1 MKLEPRN
8 VKPLPALALL
18 LLAPLAAAKDPPVSG
33 DEVKKYRGIDQ
44 AVIEHM
50 RLIDATAATVAI
62 SREGTLLYSRGYG
75 YADQAKTKPTPPDA
89 LLRIASVT
97 KPITAAMIR
106 AAVRDKKLD
115 LDAKAFELIGAKPP
129 AKAKVADERINDVTV
144 AHLLAHKGGWDSAKT
159 GDQMFSGDKI
169 ARELKLTRPPK
180 PADAVTYMLTQ
191 PLQFDPGS
199 KEAYS
204 NFGYCVL
211 GRVLE
216 TVHKKPFADCLA
228 DEVCK
233 PLGTPDIKVGAVKK
247 RDPREVWYPLT
258 ENDFSFDIMDA
269 HGGLVA
275 SAPALCQFLD
285 AYFLDGNPRQPGTWD
300 YTFFGS
306 LPGTTAMA
314 RERTDGYNVAVL
326 LNNRRPK
333 EYKDDSAALKK
344 AIDTVLDQLAM
355 KK

>member
-1 MKLEPRN
+1 MPRGYWI
-8 VKPLPALALL
+8 LALL
-18 LLAPLAAAKDPPVSG
+18 LLAPLAVAKDPPVTG
-33 DEVKKYRGIDQ
+33 DEVKKYRDVDT
-44 AVIEHM
+44 AVIEYM
-50 RLIDATAATVAI
+50 QLIDATAATVAI
-62 SREGTLLYSRGYG
+62 SRGGTLLYSRGYG

-89 LLRIASVT
+89 LMRVASVT

-106 AAVRDKKLD
+106 TAARDKKLD

-129 AKAKVADERINDVTV
+129 AKGKVADERVNDVTV
-144 AHLLAHKGGWDSAKT
+144 VHLLAHKGGWDSATT
-159 GDQMFSGDKI
+159 GDQMFSGDRI

-199 KEAYS
+199 KEVYS

-228 DEVCK
+228 DEICK
-233 PLGTPDIKVGAVKK
+233 PLGIKDLKIGAAAEKR
-247 RDPREVWYPLT
+247 RDPREVWYPLV
-258 ENDFSFDIMDA
+258 ENAFSFDIMDS
-269 HGGLVA
+269 HGGLIA

-285 AYFLDGNPRQPGTWD
+285 AYFLDGKPREPGTWD

-306 LPGTTAMA
+306 LPGTTSMA
-314 RERTDGYNVAVL
+314 RERTDGYNVTVL

-333 EYKDDSAALKK
+333 EYKGDGDVLKK
-344 AIDTVLDQLAM
+344 AIDTALDRIAA

>member
-1 MKLEPRN
+1 MRRRWSSI
-8 VKPLPALALL
+8 ALL
-18 LLAPLAAAKDPPVSG
+18 LLGSLAVAKDPPVTG
-33 DEVKKYRGIDQ
+33 DEVKKYRDIDK
-44 AVIEHM
+44 AVIEYM
-50 RLIDATAATVAI
+50 QLIDATAATVAI
-62 SREGTLLYSRGYG
+62 SRDGTLLYSRGYG
-75 YADQAKTKPTPPDA
+75 YADAAKTKPTPPDA
-89 LLRIASVT
+89 LMRIASVT

-106 AAVRDKKLD
+106 TAVRDKKLD

-129 AKAKVADERINDVTV
+129 AKAKVADERVNDVTV

-159 GDQMFSGDKI
+159 GDQMFSGDMI
-169 ARELKLTRPPK
+169 AKELKLTRPPR

-199 KEAYS
+199 KEVYS

-228 DEVCK
+228 DEICK
-233 PLGTPDIKVGAVKK
+233 PLGIKDLKIGAAAVKK
-247 RDPREVWYPLT
+247 RDPREVWYPLV

-269 HGGLVA
+269 HGGLIA

-285 AYFLDGNPRQPGTWD
+285 VYFLDGNPRKPGEWD

-306 LPGTTAMA
+306 LPGTTSMV
-314 RERTDGYNVAVL
+314 RERTDGWNVAVL

-333 EYKDDSAALKK
+333 EYKDDGTTLKK
-344 AIDTVLDQLAM
+344 AIDTALDRLTT

>member
-1 MKLEPRN
+1 MPHRRSI
-8 VKPLPALALL
+8 LALL
-18 LLAPLAAAKDPPVSG
+18 LLAPFAGAKDPPVTG
-33 DEVKKYRGIDQ
+33 DEVKKYRDIDK
-44 AVIEHM
+44 AVIEFM
-50 RLIDATAATVAI
+50 QTIDATAATVAI
-62 SREGTLLYSRGYG
+62 SRDGTLLYSRGYG
-75 YADQAKTKPTPPDA
+75 YADAAKTKPTPPDA
-89 LLRIASVT
+89 LMRIASVS

-106 AAVRDKKLD
+106 TAARDKKLD

-129 AKAKVADERINDVTV
+129 AKAKVADERVHDVTV
-144 AHLLAHKGGWDSAKT
+144 AHLLAHKGGWDSATT

-199 KEAYS
+199 KEVYS

-216 TVHKKPFADCLA
+216 TVHKKPYADCLA
-228 DEVCK
+228 DEICK
-233 PLGTPDIKVGAVKK
+233 PLGTKDIKVGAVKK
-247 RDPREVWYPLT
+247 RDPREVWCPLL
-258 ENDFSFDIMDA
+258 ENDFTFDIMDA
-269 HGGLVA
+269 HGGLIA

-285 AYFLDGNPRQPGTWD
+285 AYFLDGNPRKPGEWD

-306 LPGTTAMA
+306 LPGTTSMA
-314 RERTDGYNVAVL
+314 RERTDGWNVAVL

-333 EYKDDSAALKK
+333 EYKEDGTVLKK
-344 AIDTVLDQLAM
+344 AIDTVLDGIAA